1 MKSKSVWLALA
12 MAVAA
17 PLAFHSGTDGA
28 AVAQAQCN
36 TFEETNQEVC
46 GDFYEYWQRNGGL
59 AQQGFPISTLMREV
73 SPTDGKIY
81 EVQYFER
88 AVFEAHPENKP
99 PHNVLLSLLGTHT
112 YARKYPQ
119 GAPGQEPNT
128 SPGSVLF
135 RETGKRVGGRFLDYW
150 QRNDGLAQQGFP
162 ISDEFMEK
170 SDLDGKTY
178 RVQYFERAVFEYH
191 PENAGKPSEVLL
203 SQLGTARASARRG
216 PQVTF
221 TTSDGVKL
229 RGSLFGTGK
238 IAVIL
243 SHMCAPPGRWNWL
256 DYARHI
262 SERGYMAL
270 AYDYRGM
277 GESDTGPIF
286 NRLEYDLRA
295 AIEFVMSRG
304 AERVILAGGSCGG
317 ASSLYMSIKEPQKV
331 AGLIVLASSRYGTGL
346 SVTTEDLV
354 ALRVPKLFISTELD
368 PVTFSTL
375 DLYDQTPEPKEKH
388 IYPGSAHGTD
398 LFFTEHRDDLTARMT
413 AFIEKHVPAR

>member
-1 MKSKSVWLALA
+1 
-12 MAVAA
+12 
-17 PLAFHSGTDGA
+17 
-28 AVAQAQCN
+28 
-36 TFEETNQEVC
+36 
-46 GDFYEYWQRNGGL
+46 
-59 AQQGFPISTLMREV
+59 
-73 SPTDGKIY
+73 
-81 EVQYFER
+81 
-88 AVFEAHPENKP
+88 
-99 PHNVLLSLLGTHT
+99 
-112 YARKYPQ
+112 
-119 GAPGQEPNT
+119 
-128 SPGSVLF
+128 
-135 RETGKRVGGRFLDYW
+135 
-150 QRNDGLAQQGFP
+150 
-162 ISDEFMEK
+162 
-170 SDLDGKTY
+170 
-178 RVQYFERAVFEYH
+178 
-191 PENAGKPSEVLL
+191 
-203 SQLGTARASARRG
+203 
-216 PQVTF
+216 
-221 TTSDGVKL
+221 
-229 RGSLFGTGK
+229 
-238 IAVIL
+238 
-243 SHMCAPPGRWNWL
+243 MCAPPGRWNWL

-295 AIEFVMSRG
+295 AIEFVTSRG

-346 SVTTEDLV
+346 SVTTEDLA

-388 IYPGSAHGTD
+388 IYPSSTHGTD